1 MLTDGVLHPL
11 ERLKNRSLPGEQM
24 EQLLPLVISPGR
36 ALPAQMGAVRS
47 IAYARAWDD
56 LSLPTI
62 VCLGGAAGR
71 LAQNL
76 AGWHESRHKSEV
88 K

>member
-1 MLTDGVLHPL
+1 MLTDGVLHPP
-11 ERLKNRSLPGEQM
+11 ERLTNRALPGEQM
-24 EQLLPLVISPGR
+24 EQLLSSGISLGR
-36 ALPAQMGAVRS
+36 ALPAQTGAVRG
-47 IAYARAWDD
+47 IVYARAWDD

-71 LAQNL
+71 LARKL